1 MKLIRIFFRGVKD
14 GFKSVFRNFSLS
26 LASISSAAITLIIV
40 AIAIVFTYNVNSI
53 TKNIEDVLT
62 VIVFVERGTEEGDIK
77 TLQDKIISNSNVIE
91 SSVVYSSP
99 EDLKE
104 QLSANE
110 DLKNVLNTLD
120 QNPLQ
125 PTFVFKVRDVKKI
138 SETANEVKGYE
149 KVAQVKYGESLATK
163 LVSMLDIVRNACV
176 ITVIA
181 LIFVTMFLIS
191 NTIKISIFSRRQE
204 ISIMR
209 LVGTSNTVIKLPF
222 VVEGLILGIIGS
234 IIPVLLTIF
243 GYTFLYDYVGGDL
256 FSQLIVLVKPNTII
270 YLTSLVLI
278 IVGGLVGMFGSLSA
292 VRRYLKI

>member
-1 MKLIRIFFRGVKD
+1 MKLIRIFGRGIKD
-14 GFKSVFRNFSLS
+14 AGKSVFRNFSLS
-26 LASISSAAITLIIV
+26 LASISSTAITLIIV
-40 AIAIVFTYNVNSI
+40 ALAILFTYNVNSI

-62 VIVFVERGTEEGDIK
+62 VIVFVDRGTEEWDIK
-77 TLQDKIISNSNVIE
+77 TLQDKIISYSNVIE

-138 SETANEVKGYE
+138 SETANEIKGYE

>member
-1 MKLIRIFFRGVKD
+1 MKIIRIFNRGVKD
-14 GFKSVFRNFSLS
+14 GFKSIFRNFSLS

-53 TKNIEDVLT
+53 TKNIENVLT
-62 VIVFVERGTEEGDIK
+62 VIVFVDRGTSEDDINILK
-77 TLQDKIISNSNVIE
+77 DKIIANENVLT
-91 SSVVYSSP
+91 SSLEYKSP
-99 EDLKE
+99 DDLKE

-120 QNPLQ
+120 ENPLQ
-125 PTFVFKVRDVKKI
+125 ATFVFKVRDVKKI
-138 SETANEVKGYE
+138 SETANNMKTYE
-149 KVAQVKYGESLATK
+149 HVSQVKFGESLASK
-163 LVSMLDIVRNACV
+163 LVSMLEIVRNACV
-176 ITVIA
+176 ITVVA
-181 LIFVTMFLIS
+181 LIFVTIFLIS
-191 NTIKISIFSRRQE
+191 NTIKITIFSRRQE

-222 VVEGLILGIIGS
+222 LVEGLILGIIGS
-234 IIPVLLTIF
+234 IIPVLLTVF

-256 FSQLIVLVKPNTII
+256 FSQLIVLVPPNQII

-278 IVGGLVGMFGSLSA
+278 IVGGLVGMFGSLNA